1 MSYPPATQRPGG
13 VTTVAVLV
21 YINGALDV
29 VIGTLILLAAAFDNL
44 ESANAAW
51 YTGFGAMFVGLIVIA
66 VASGLLGGSNG
77 ARILVTIVQ
86 AFSLLANTIVLF
98 AGGATFVPALISI
111 LISLLIL
118 GLLYTGRASAFF
130 SSNSGSGFS

>member
-1 MSYPPATQRPGG
+1 MSYPPATQRPAG

-21 YINGALDV
+21 YINGALNV
-29 VIGTLILLAAAFDNL
+29 LVGLLLVIAAAVDGLAANG
-44 ESANAAW
+44 AAW

-86 AFSLLANTIVLF
+86 AFSMLTNTLVLL
-98 AGGATFVPALISI
+98 AGGATVIPALISVI
-111 LISLLIL
+111 VSVLIL
-118 GLLYTGRASAFF
+118 VLLYSGQAGAFF
-130 SSNSGSGFS
+130 RSNSGSGLG